1 MSYQPPLES
10 DSGVLPEIVAPGTRR
25 RRGRTVRQSGGERQF
40 PRWLMSWQLL
50 LCMAIVVTGGAGSL
64 AMLNLVR
71 LPQASDCPRMFWPLA
86 SASLR
91 IYCAQSAAETK
102 TANGIL
108 DAIGLIEAIP
118 VEHPLRPQVDRYLQ
132 RWSLDLLDATEELFQ
147 DGKLNEALASL
158 KRIPLKRLPCTAD
171 DCPRKE
177 VERLG
182 KRWQKIWSGA
192 EKTFKQAEKALI
204 QQEWNKAAEV
214 ATLLLSVDN
223 RYWRTIKYEEI
234 SQQIQD
240 VRGTNSQLA
249 KARDLAE
256 QGDPE
261 SLAKAI
267 DMVSSIPPSS
277 RLYPVAQG
285 AIAKFSRK
293 LLDLAENALDRKD
306 YSGAL
311 AIVEKIPSRARLDKD
326 IRDFKIIAQ
335 AQSQT
340 WSGTVSD
347 IQSAIAQVKSIPA
360 DRPLY
365 SRAQKL
371 ASRWLRD
378 IDDIARLER
387 ARVIAAKGQIP
398 DLMTAIAEV
407 SLIPQSN
414 PRWQEAQD
422 LMAGWTAEV
431 ETREDQPVLSQAETF
446 AQANS
451 LQGYQA
457 AIAEAS
463 RIRSGRALH
472 QTAQSRINEW
482 NQRLVALRDQ
492 PFLDQARQLALSGN
506 LNDAIA
512 VAQRIPSGSSL
523 YDSARSEIDIWQN
536 QLGAEQYLAQARQ
549 SALRSGDNP
558 DAIVTAI
565 QLADRVPRQ
574 SALRYEADL
583 DIEDWSNRLLQIA
596 QGQADYDINAAIAI
610 AGRVPTGTDAYNA
623 AQQQIQ
629 IWQAQLVPVPAA
641 PLAPEFEPVP

>member
-1 MSYQPPLES
+1 LPP
-10 DSGVLPEIVAPGTRR
+10 SGRSKGAVDRQVPG
-25 RRGRTVRQSGGERQF
+25 
-40 PRWLMSWQLL
+40 WLMTWQLWL
-50 LCMAIVVTGGAGSL
+50 AMAIFVTGGAGSL
-64 AMLNLVR
+64 ATLTLVR
-71 LPQASDCPRMFWPLA
+71 LPQVSDCPRMFWPLA

-91 IYCAQSAAETK
+91 IYCAQSTAETK
-102 TANGIL
+102 TANGLL

-118 VEHPLRPQVDRYLQ
+118 VDHPLRPQVDRYLQ
-132 RWSLDLLDATEELFQ
+132 RWSLDLIDATEALFQ

-158 KRIPLKRLPCTAD
+158 KRIPLKRLPCTTK

-177 VERLG
+177 VERRG
-182 KRWQKIWSGA
+182 KRWQKIWAEA
-192 EKTFKQAEKALI
+192 EKIFKEAEKSLI

-223 RYWRTIKYEEI
+223 RYWRTAKYDEI

-256 QGDPE
+256 NGDAD

-267 DMVSSIPPSS
+267 DLVSSIPPTS

-293 LLDLAENALDRKD
+293 LLDLAEVALDRKD
-306 YSGAL
+306 YSEAL
-311 AIVEKIPSRARLDKD
+311 AIIDKIPSRARLDKD
-326 IRDFKIIAQ
+326 IRDFKTLAQ

-347 IQSAIAQVKSIPA
+347 IQAAIAQAKSIGA

-371 ASRWLRD
+371 ASRWARD
-378 IDDIARLER
+378 IEDIARLER
-387 ARVIAAKGQIP
+387 ARTIAAKGQIP

-414 PRWQEAQD
+414 PRWKEAQD
-422 LMAGWTAEV
+422 LMDGWTAEV
-431 ETREDQPVLSQAETF
+431 ETREDQPVLAQAEQY

-472 QTAQSRINEW
+472 KDAQNRVSEW
-482 NQRLVALRDQ
+482 SQRLASLRDQ

-506 LNDAIA
+506 LSDAIA
-512 VAQRIPSGSSL
+512 VAQRIPNGSGI
-523 YDSARSEIDIWQN
+523 YDSARTEIESWQT
-536 QLGAEQYLAQARQ
+536 QLGAEQYLTQARQ

-558 DAIVTAI
+558 DSIVTAI

-610 AGRVPTGTDAYNA
+610 AGRVPQGTDAYNA

-629 IWQAQLVPVPAA
+629 LWQSQIAAPVPEPIA
-641 PLAPEFEPVP
+641 PDFEPPPLPPQ